1 MINITRWFLTLLLV
15 LSAGALAL
23 AQVDP
28 TKVLVGTW
36 EGLIEIPRGS
46 DRLLIINS
54 VKAKGEGE
62 WVARGRF
69 GPRDYISSEKKGGQ
83 AMDVKAK
90 DNEIFVEFVTKD
102 KNPVRL
108 KLVNENRLE
117 GTINLITPAGKAEN
131 RRAWFE
137 KVDPKAGD
145 IK

>member
-1 MINITRWFLTLLLV
+1 MINITRWFFTLLLV

-28 TKVLVGTW
+28 IKVLVGTW

-46 DRLLIINS
+46 DQLLIINS

-69 GPRDYISSEKKGGQ
+69 GPRDYTSSGQGGQ

-90 DNEIFVEFVTKD
+90 DNEIFLEFMTKA

-117 GTINLITPAGKAEN
+117 GTINVISPPGRAVN

>member
-1 MINITRWFLTLLLV
+1 MINTIRWFFTVLLV

-36 EGLIEIPRGS
+36 EGLIEIPRGG
-46 DRLLIINS
+46 DQVLIINS

-69 GPRDYISSEKKGGQ
+69 GPRDYTSSGQGGQ
-83 AMDVKAK
+83 AMDVKSK
-90 DNEIFVEFVTKD
+90 DNEIFVEFVTKA

-108 KLVNENRLE
+108 KLVNENKLE
-117 GTINLITPAGKAEN
+117 GTINVVLPKGSAVN

-137 KVDPKAGD
+137 KVDAKAGD